1 MTLAPVE
8 AVAASLAA
16 TATRAPLAAP
26 PGPADFAQFLRQ
38 GIQHTSDRLDAADRQ
53 LAAFAIDDNVP
64 LHQVTFAI
72 EQARLSLELMLQ
84 VRNQVMQAYQQMMS
98 MQL

>member
-1 MTLAPVE
+1 MIAPVE
-8 AVAASLAA
+8 AVMVPGAVPTKTDIA
-16 TATRAPLAAP
+16 TPQSAT
-26 PGPADFAQFLRQ
+26 DFAGLLRQ
-38 GIQHTSDRLDAADRQ
+38 GIQQTSDRLDAADRR
-53 LAAFAIDDNVP
+53 LTAFAIDDNVP

>member
-1 MTLAPVE
+1 MTIAPIETVS
-8 AVAASLAA
+8 ALAASAA
-16 TATRAPLAAP
+16 KTSIASPSSS
-26 PGPADFAQFLRQ
+26 ADFAGLLRQ
-38 GIQHTSDRLDAADRQ
+38 GIQQTSDRLDAADRQ
-53 LAAFAIDDNVP
+53 LAAFALDDTVP